1 MIRSSASITLTV
13 ERDINTVWRYYAL
26 VPSAGSVP
34 TVPEA
39 YPPPSTIW
47 STSEPSYDGNSTQS
61 LYTLE
66 CTVFSDGGYAYSNVC
81 KSSSYEAAKVAYNKA
96 ANAQSAA
103 SEAQATANAKA
114 DPMTATAHGGEI
126 AVSDSADA
134 AIGGLVLYGKSE
146 QGGQTTGKNLL
157 PFEVNTPVAPNGVT
171 INILPDGGV
180 KIVGTTTALT
190 TYMFHADTSKLNI
203 PAGTY
208 RFLLTGSGT
217 GFTDSNILL
226 QLYTNT
232 GSGLTSRLTTT
243 DGTYTIGSNVTADYV
258 RLRIASG
265 VTYDCVVYPM
275 VMLDSETDTTF
286 EPYTGA
292 MPAPN
297 PLFPCPV
304 KSAGMTL
311 GKNLLRDLRGGITS
325 GGVTFTPMA
334 DGGLHISGTASA
346 VIQYN
351 PYTDYT
357 VLNIPHGMYR
367 VLITGTGTGAE
378 NARVQL
384 YENRGSGLVV
394 AFAWNNEDYICIV
407 RDDVVA
413 NTIRIRVAA
422 GTYDCVVYPMVL
434 PAYTDDTS
442 FEGYTNGPV
451 GTQITLKTIGK
462 NLIEDNLPVGYT
474 NTANGVTVTKLPD
487 GSYMLNG
494 TATAQTAIILNFA
507 SPDAV
512 VATQND
518 EKAHVGPGTYTASGL
533 VTGTKLYIIAANNPG
548 NTGVEAIAN
557 FLPATPTAIVPS
569 GWKYTWIRLTV
580 LKNATF
586 NNTII
591 RPMLR
596 LSEIEDDTW
605 EPYKAAVTTLPTPNG
620 LPGIKVSTGGNYTDA
635 DGQQWICDTIDLAAG
650 TYTKRV
656 GQYTFNG
663 SEGWATGTLPSSL
676 GSSLRRFRY
685 NGLAS
690 QIMAPPSDSSTVNA
704 ACSHYAVKPFTTS
717 GGVYYANQ
725 GISVSDV
732 GGINIYDETYGT
744 ESGFAAWKAMLA
756 ANPMHCLFALATPVT
771 TPLTEA
777 QLTALRSLRTRAG
790 STVLT
795 NDAGADMDLTYATR
809 TGGGS
814 YVEGVRQGLDDD
826 VNRAQAAADAA
837 QVTADAARED
847 FRRVVRIDTEGLHVG
862 DSQTS
867 NEVMIDSESV
877 NVVLGGRK
885 YSKFAGD
892 YVQFGDYQLRRSVDG
907 GLVFKK
913 A

>member
-39 YPPPSTIW
+39 YPPSTIW

-126 AVSDSADA
+126 AVSDSAEA
-134 AIGGLVLYGKSE
+134 AIGGLVLYGRSE

-157 PFEVNTPVAPNGVT
+157 PFEVSTPATPNGVT
-171 INILPDGGV
+171 INILPDGGL
-180 KIVGTTTALT
+180 KITGTSTALA
-190 TYMFHADTSKLNI
+190 TYLFHADTSKLNV

-217 GFTDSNILL
+217 GFTGSNILL

-243 DGTYTIGSNVTADYV
+243 DGTYTIGSSVTADYV

-265 VTYDCVVYPM
+265 VTYNCVVYPM
-275 VMLDSETDTTF
+275 VMLSSETDTTF

-346 VIQYN
+346 VVQYN

-357 VLNIPHGMYR
+357 ILNIPHGMYR
-367 VLITGTGTGAE
+367 VLITGTGTGAG

-394 AFAWNNEDYICIV
+394 ASAWNNEDYICIV

-422 GTYDCVVYPMVL
+422 GTYDCVVYPMVM
-434 PAYTDDTS
+434 PAYTDDVS
-442 FEGYTNGPV
+442 FEAYSGGPV
-451 GTQITLKTIGK
+451 GTQIVLTCA
-462 NLIEDNLPVGYT
+462 DD
-474 NTANGVTVTKLPD
+474 AQ
-487 GSYMLNG
+487 G
-494 TATAQTAIILNFA
+494 T
-507 SPDAV
+507 
-512 VATQND
+512 
-518 EKAHVGPGTYTASGL
+518 
-533 VTGTKLYIIAANNPG
+533 
-548 NTGVEAIAN
+548 
-557 FLPATPTAIVPS
+557 
-569 GWKYTWIRLTV
+569 
-580 LKNATF
+580 NATH
-586 NNTII
+586 
-591 RPMLR
+591 
-596 LSEIEDDTW
+596 
-605 EPYKAAVTTLPTPNG
+605 TTLPTPNG

-756 ANPMHCLFALATPVT
+756 ANPMHCLFALATPVV

-777 QLTALRSLRTRAG
+777 QLTALRSIRTRDG
-790 STVLT
+790 TTVLT
-795 NDAGADMDLTYATR
+795 NDADADMDLTYATQ
-809 TGGGS
+809 TGDAD

-826 VNRAQAAADAA
+826 VNRAQNAAEAAQAAAAA
-837 QVTADAARED
+837 AAATADALDEIFKMWYSFTDEGMSVQKKTADGKPASIWSTLTDNTGFHILRSDLLEKVFSAYKD
-847 FRRVVRIDTEGLHVG
+847 RCRVQKLVIGNT
-862 DSQTS
+862 
-867 NEVMIDSESV
+867 MIKPSG
-877 NVVLGGRK
+877 NGGM
-885 YSKFAGD
+885 
-892 YVQFGDYQLRRSVDG
+892 VWV
-907 GLVFKK
+907 K
-913 A
+913 APQD